1 MGKYISKRNG
11 LLAAVLAL
19 LLLPLT
25 VIFSLAKRYR

>member
-19 LLLPLT
+19 LLLPL
-25 VIFSLAKRYR
+25 VVVFSLAKNYR